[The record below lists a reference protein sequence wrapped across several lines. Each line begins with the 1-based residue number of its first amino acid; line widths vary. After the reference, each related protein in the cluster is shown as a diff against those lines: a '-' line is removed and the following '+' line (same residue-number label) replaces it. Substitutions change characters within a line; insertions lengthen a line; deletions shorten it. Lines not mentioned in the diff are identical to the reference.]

1 MQLIYKICSNV
12 AWQEA
17 EKAGCFTGAA
27 IDIEDGFI
35 HFSSAT
41 QVAETARLHFAGQAD
56 LVLVAVDTSSLD
68 IVWEESR
75 GGKLFPHLYGIL
87 PMSAVHEV
95 VPMPLQADGSHAL
108 PEALVRA

>member
-1 MQLIYKICSNV
+1 MQLIYQMCSQD

-27 IDIEDGFI
+27 IDIDDGFI
-35 HFSSAT
+35 HFSSAA
-41 QVAETARLHFAGQAD
+41 QVAETARLHFAGQTD

-75 GGKLFPHLYGIL
+75 GGQLFPHLYGIL

-95 VPMPLQADGSHAL
+95 VPMPLQSDGSHAL
-108 PEALVRA
+108 PDALVCA